1 MDDAPD
7 RGDDGTGD
15 PTQSPPD
22 ATAADGGRD
31 PDRDG
36 DRTPPSAPAGRTVRF
51 VEECEVAVEPLQ
63 VPAPDA
69 GEVRVRTTVSAVSP
83 GTELL
88 VYRGEAPASMAA
100 DESIEAL
107 SGDLSFPLS
116 YGYAAVGRVTALG
129 DGVDER
135 WRDRRVFAFH
145 PHESHFLADPAD
157 LVRVPADQESATAA
171 LLPNAETAVNFA
183 LDGEPRVGEQVAVFG
198 QGVVGLLT
206 TAVLAAH
213 PVDRVVG
220 VDLYERRRRVARA
233 LGADTTLDPTDGS
246 HEGDPLPL
254 ADAPDDGVADRDP
267 DDRRTDPAVRRLYE
281 GTGDPA
287 GVDLA
292 YELSGSPDALDQA
305 IAATGYSGRVVV
317 GSWYGRKRVGLDL
330 GRRFHRSR
338 VRLMSSQV
346 STIDPRLRGR
356 WDADRRLDVAWDRLA
371 AIDTDRLV
379 SHHVPVDDAAEAY
392 RLLDERPED
401 AVGVVLTY
409 D

>member
-1 MDDAPD
+1 MADAPD
-7 RGDDGTGD
+7 ADDGADESGGGPND
-15 PTQSPPD
+15 PASP
-22 ATAADGGRD
+22 
-31 PDRDG
+31 
-36 DRTPPSAPAGRTVRF
+36 SESAGRRVRF
-51 VEECEVAVEPLQ
+51 VGEREVAVDPLQ
-63 VPAPDA
+63 VPAPGP
-69 GEVRVRTTVSAVSP
+69 GELRVRTTVSAVSP

-88 VYRGEAPASMAA
+88 VYRGEAPAAMAA

-129 DGVDER
+129 EGVDER

-157 LVRVPADQESATAA
+157 LVPVPADQSAATAA

-183 LDGEPRVGEQVAVFG
+183 LDGEPLVGERVAVFG

-213 PVDRVVG
+213 PLDRLVG
-220 VDLYERRRRVARA
+220 VDLYERRRQVARD

-254 ADAPDDGVADRDP
+254 ADAGNGERAADDDPDDG
-267 DDRRTDPAVRRLYE
+267 DRRTDPAVRRLYE
-281 GTGDPA
+281 GVGDPA

-338 VRLMSSQV
+338 VRLVSSQV

-371 AIDTDRLV
+371 AIDADQLISHRL
-379 SHHVPVDDAAEAY
+379 PVDDAADAY
-392 RLLDERPED
+392 RLLDQRPHE
-401 AVGVVLTY
+401 AVGVVFTY

>member
-7 RGDDGTGD
+7 GDGDG
-15 PTQSPPD
+15 
-22 ATAADGGRD
+22 
-31 PDRDG
+31 DRDG
-36 DRTPPSAPAGRTVRF
+36 PASQRASPPSAPAGRRVRF
-51 VEECEVAVEPLQ
+51 VGEHEVTVEPAP
-63 VPAPDA
+63 VPEPGS
-69 GEVRVRTTVSAVSP
+69 GEVRVRTSHSAISP

-100 DESIEAL
+100 DESIAAL

-129 DGVDER
+129 DGVEEC

-145 PHESHFLADPAD
+145 PHKSHFLADPAD
-157 LVRVPADQESATAA
+157 LVRVPADQSPVTAT

-183 LDGEPRVGEQVAVFG
+183 LDGEPRVGERVAVFG

-213 PVDRVVG
+213 PLDRLVG
-220 VDLYERRRRVARA
+220 VDLYERRRQAARE

-246 HEGDPLPL
+246 HEGDPLDPG
-254 ADAPDDGVADRDP
+254 DAVASNPASDDA

-292 YELSGSPDALDQA
+292 YELSGSPEALDQA

-317 GSWYGRKRVGLDL
+317 GSWYGRKRVDLDL

-338 VRLMSSQV
+338 VRVLSSQV

-356 WDADRRLDVAWDRLA
+356 WDTARRLETAWTRLSA
-371 AIDTDRLV
+371 VDADRLV
-379 SHHVPVDDAAEAY
+379 SHRVPVGDAADAY
-392 RLLDERPED
+392 RLLDERPDE
-401 AVGVVLTY
+401 ALGVVLTY

>member
-7 RGDDGTGD
+7 RGDG
-15 PTQSPPD
+15 
-22 ATAADGGRD
+22 ADD
-31 PDRDG
+31 PDG
-36 DRTPPSAPAGRTVRF
+36 DAGAAPSESAGRRVRF
-51 VEECEVAVEPLQ
+51 VGEREVAVEPLV
-63 VPAPDA
+63 VPDP
-69 GEVRVRTTVSAVSP
+69 GPGQVRVRTSASAVSP

-100 DESIEAL
+100 DESIDAL

-157 LVRVPADQESATAA
+157 LVPVPADQESATAA

-183 LDGEPRVGEQVAVFG
+183 LDGEPRVGERVAVFG

-206 TAVLAAH
+206 TAVLSAY
-213 PVDRVVG
+213 PLDRLVG
-220 VDLYERRRRVARA
+220 VDLYERRRRIARE

-254 ADAPDDGVADRDP
+254 ADASGDGERGERADP

-338 VRLMSSQV
+338 VRLVSSQV

-371 AIDTDRLV
+371 AIDADRLISHRRPV
-379 SHHVPVDDAAEAY
+379 SDAPDAY

-401 AVGVVLTY
+401 AVGVVFTY